1 MLRNERSHTKVIAT
15 LGPASSDRATL
26 EKMFLE
32 GIDVCRLNFSHGSHD
47 DHLRNIGLI
56 RDLNREMGANVAIL
70 ADLQGPKLRIGEIEN
85 NEAFL
90 EDGSEF
96 RLITVKCTG
105 NSKQAF
111 MNYEL
116 LPHEVHSGEFILID
130 DGKIKL
136 EVTGTNNKDTVIT
149 RVIHG
154 GPLSSRKGVNFPHTK
169 ISLPCLTEKDIDDA
183 RFALAQN
190 VDWIAL
196 SFVRSAK
203 DIRDLRQLVKGE
215 RKTVRIVAKIEKPEA
230 VLAIDGIIEAADAIM
245 VARGD
250 LGVEVDF
257 DQVPMIQKSIVRK
270 CIDMSKPVIIATQM
284 MESMISNFRPTR
296 AEATDVANAV
306 LDGADT
312 LMLSGE
318 TSIGDYPVEV
328 INSMQKII
336 DWTEASKSGFF
347 RDHPPKNSSRT
358 FLPDSI
364 CYNACMMAQQTG
376 AKAIITFTHSGYTA
390 FKISSFRPSADIFAF
405 TTNKS
410 LLPMLSL
417 VWGVRAFLSSDQPN
431 IEDYINHS
439 INFLKGK
446 NLIHTG
452 DVIVHVGSVP
462 LLKKGKTNMM
472 KLSYI

>member
-1 MLRNERSHTKVIAT
+1 M
-15 LGPASSDRATL
+15 P
-26 EKMFLE
+26 
-32 GIDVCRLNFSHGSHD
+32 
-47 DHLRNIGLI
+47 
-56 RDLNREMGANVAIL
+56 
-70 ADLQGPKLRIGEIEN
+70 
-85 NEAFL
+85 
-90 EDGSEF
+90 
-96 RLITVKCTG
+96 
-105 NSKQAF
+105 
-111 MNYEL
+111 
-116 LPHEVHSGEFILID
+116 
-130 DGKIKL
+130 
-136 EVTGTNNKDTVIT
+136 
-149 RVIHG
+149 
-154 GPLSSRKGVNFPHTK
+154 
-169 ISLPCLTEKDIDDA
+169 
-183 RFALAQN
+183 
-190 VDWIAL
+190 
-196 SFVRSAK
+196 
-203 DIRDLRQLVKGE
+203 
-215 RKTVRIVAKIEKPEA
+215 
-230 VLAIDGIIEAADAIM
+230 ADAIM

-257 DQVPMIQKSIVRK
+257 DQVPMIQKSIVSK
-270 CIDMSKPVIIATQM
+270 CIDHSKPVIIATQM
-284 MESMISNFRPTR
+284 MESMITNFRPTR

-318 TSIGDYPVEV
+318 TSVGAYPVDV

-336 DWTEASKSGFF
+336 DWTEASKSQFF
-347 RDHPPKNSSRT
+347 RDHPPKKISKT

-364 CYNACMMAQQTG
+364 CYNACLMAQQTG

-417 VWGVRAFLSSDQPN
+417 VWGVRAYYSSDKGN

-439 INFLKGK
+439 IEFLKEK
-446 NLIHTG
+446 NLIHKG